1 MVVGVAGGEVF
12 TGIPDS
18 GEFCTLRWT
27 WRANGE

>member
-18 GEFCTLRWT
+18 GEFCTLRW
-27 WRANGE
+27 RDMES